1 MFFSSLNQHYDIII
15 CVYWF
20 KLISQVS
27 DVAHGPLVFI
37 KYLFKN
43 NISTTT
49 SVHTDEIS
57 LITFHTIMCKNAL
70 VLSTTWL
77 KTHDINIHNTSLS
90 YESLE
95 LVLTVTVPQI
105 QVLFFLHGKT
115 CWHSGGHCHRV
126 LLPLHPSSSDDT
138 MLFSVDTFSKMS
150 SSEPSI
156 SLEIPH
162 LLNGWWCRL
171 AGHPNNQRSVGTLL
185 TILVFAGSL
194 LVKDLSPFNIQ
205 SFRFFQR
212 RHFMGLLMLTSK
224 GCRMLVMPLGII
236 TGYILNLRSA
246 VNTIDIATSC
256 CLTSLTYMNFSSSSS
271 ILG

>member
-43 NISTTT
+43 NISTMI
-49 SVHTDEIS
+49 SVLTDEIS

-95 LVLTVTVPQI
+95 LILTVTVPQI

-115 CWHSGGHCHRV
+115 CVGIAEVTVIGFFFFFIFFWWHHAFFTWHF
-126 LLPLHPSSSDDT
+126 
-138 MLFSVDTFSKMS
+138 LFT
-150 SSEPSI
+150 
-156 SLEIPH
+156 
-162 LLNGWWCRL
+162 
-171 AGHPNNQRSVGTLL
+171 
-185 TILVFAGSL
+185 
-194 LVKDLSPFNIQ
+194 
-205 SFRFFQR
+205 
-212 RHFMGLLMLTSK
+212 
-224 GCRMLVMPLGII
+224 
-236 TGYILNLRSA
+236 
-246 VNTIDIATSC
+246 
-256 CLTSLTYMNFSSSSS
+256 
-271 ILG
+271 